1 MADSR
6 LDLEMLNSCQSLVCT
21 QVAVVRPT
29 CLLED
34 DVNPSDGQIEQ
45 ALVNQGQVCCQN
57 LSNNIYYTTAQT
69 STMYE
74 Q

>member
-45 ALVNQGQVCCQN
+45 ALVNQGQVCSQN